1 MTTPILDSNVRDRD
15 EEGVLLALPPVAARV
30 PKAEE
35 IHGERRV
42 DHYFWLRDRTNPA
55 VAAYLEAE
63 NAYADALMKP
73 TEGFQEVLYKEML
86 ARIKE
91 TDMGVPARE
100 GEYWYYS
107 RTQKGKQYAI
117 YCRKH
122 GSLEA
127 RRR

>member
-1 MTTPILDSNVRDRD
+1 
-15 EEGVLLALPPVAARV
+15 
-30 PKAEE
+30 
-35 IHGERRV
+35 
-42 DHYFWLRDRTNPA
+42 
-55 VAAYLEAE
+55 
-63 NAYADALMKP
+63 
-73 TEGFQEVLYKEML
+73 ML

-91 TDMGVPARE
+91 TDMDVPARE

-127 RRR
+127 PEAVILDLNELAKGKKYLGWARST